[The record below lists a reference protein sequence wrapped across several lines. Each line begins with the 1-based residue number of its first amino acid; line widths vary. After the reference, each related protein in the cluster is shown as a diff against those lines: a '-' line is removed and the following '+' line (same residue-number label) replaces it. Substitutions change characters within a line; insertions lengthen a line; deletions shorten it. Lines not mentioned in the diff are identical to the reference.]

1 MDFDAVWQKV
11 QQHAG
16 EEFFEL
22 AGRRFTYIADAD
34 SLQPSTHEHSIPR
47 AHLQRAWE
55 SGLLGN
61 LRQLR
66 QEFGQREHS
75 YILSVLTDPRIKND

>member
-1 MDFDAVWQKV
+1 MDFDEIWEKV

-16 EEFFEL
+16 EQSFEL
-22 AGRRFTYIADAD
+22 AGRRFTYTAVAD
-34 SLQPSTHEHSIPR
+34 SLQPSTHEHPIPR
-47 AHLQRAWE
+47 AHFQRAWE

-75 YILSVLTDPRIKND
+75 YIFSVLTDPRIKNG